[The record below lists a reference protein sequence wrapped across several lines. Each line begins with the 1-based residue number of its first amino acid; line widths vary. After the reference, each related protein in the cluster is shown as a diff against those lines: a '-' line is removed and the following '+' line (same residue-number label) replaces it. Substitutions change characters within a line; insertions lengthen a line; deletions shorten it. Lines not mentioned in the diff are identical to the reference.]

1 MFALTYVEIDVP
13 SFVEASPEEITTF
26 RFAIPTDYLPA
37 DIDCIPSIDSV
48 SFTPARVS
56 LGENLGQRAAIR
68 VNFSDHRHIFATD
81 SYDQGSFWGKWRGRY
96 GTKLRGRPLR
106 VIRGML
112 GQALSEMD
120 TRHYLIETTDG
131 PTPDA
136 VYVIEAKDVLKFADD
151 DRAQAPII
159 SNGRLAGSINSA
171 VTSATLAPSGI
182 GNAEYPVSGYLCLG
196 GKEVVSFTRSNDA
209 LTITRAQ
216 FGSVAQA
223 HSAGDRVQ
231 QVLRYDGND
240 VADIIQDLLVN
251 YAGVAS
257 EYIELAEWQAETAAH
272 LGTSLIYAATITE
285 PTSVKTLLNELIEQA
300 ALALWWDD
308 RAQRVRLQVL
318 REISTDTDTF
328 TEDRIIAGSL
338 KVREQPGKRISQVW
352 TFYGERDPTDRG
364 ADQDNYRSALAD
376 VDLEAETEY
385 GSAEIDQISARWVET
400 ETTASRLNAI
410 KLSRF
415 RDPPRLFEFDLVTG
429 EQIALATGYTLEWWA
444 NQNSLGEVQPAKIQ
458 VTEVSIFSDRIHVV
472 AEEMLATGDLP
483 ALVNVVFL
491 TTTGSLLS
499 WTVADDW
506 NDADNAIH
514 CIGAGGGG
522 GPFSGGGGGGG
533 AYSAITN
540 LDLTPAASVSYRVG
554 AGGASGTSGGDTWF
568 NGASL
573 GASSVGAKAGTGG
586 TSSSAGTGGQAS
598 AGVGTVKFS
607 GGNGGIGGTEGGD
620 DPGAGGGGGGG
631 AGGPNGN
638 GARGGNAS
646 GTLADTGRGGGGANG
661 GFQGGDGGNVQATGG
676 GNNRFNFGGGPGG
689 PASGQPG
696 QSGSES
702 GGGGGGGKYAIG
714 GAGGAGEQ
722 LWTQTVAPII
732 SAGPGGG
739 GGGGGTDARGGRG
752 GKYGGGGGGSGEDF
766 STGGE
771 GEQGVIVIMWRA

>member
-13 SFVEASPEEITTF
+13 SFVEASPPETTTF
-26 RFAIPTDYLPA
+26 RFAIPTAYLPA

-56 LGENLGQRAAIR
+56 LGEDLGQRASIR
-68 VNFSDHRHIFATD
+68 VNFRDHRHIFAGEP
-81 SYDQGSFWGKWRGRY
+81 YDQGSFWGKWRGRY
-96 GTKLRGRPLR
+96 GTKLRGCALR
-106 VIRGML
+106 VIRGIL
-112 GQALSEMD
+112 GQTIAEMD
-120 TRHYLIETTDG
+120 TRHYLVETTDG
-131 PTPDA
+131 PTLDG
-136 VYVIEAKDVLKFADD
+136 VYLIEAKDVLKFADD
-151 DRAQAPII
+151 DRAQAPVI
-159 SNGRLAGSINSA
+159 NHGRLAGSIDSST
-171 VTSATLAPSGI
+171 TSATLAPAGI
-182 GNAEYPVSGYLCLG
+182 GNTDYPVSGYLCLG
-196 GKEVVSFTRSNDA
+196 GKEVVAFTRSNDA

-216 FGSVAQA
+216 FGSIAQA
-223 HSAGDRVQ
+223 HSSGDRVQ
-231 QVLRYDGND
+231 EVLRYDGD
-240 VADIIQDLLVN
+240 DPADIIYDLLVN
-251 YAGVAS
+251 FAGVDAS
-257 EYIELAEWQAETAAH
+257 YIELAEWQAETADN
-272 LGTSLIYAATITE
+272 LGVIYARTITE
-285 PTSVKTLLNELIEQA
+285 PTSVRTLLNELVEQA
-300 ALALWWDD
+300 ALILWWDD
-308 RAQRVRLQVL
+308 RAQRVRLSVL
-318 REISTDTDTF
+318 REIATDTDTF
-328 TEDRIIAGSL
+328 DEERIIAGSL
-338 KVREQPGKRISQVW
+338 KVREQPLSRISQVW

-364 ADQDNYRSALAD
+364 ADQDNYRAALAD

-385 GSAEIDQISARWVET
+385 GSAEIVQISAKWVET
-400 ETTASRLNAI
+400 EAAASRLNAI

-458 VTEVSIFSDRIHVV
+458 VTQVSIFSDRIHVE

-491 TTTGSLLS
+491 TTMGSLLS
-499 WTVADDW
+499 WTVPDDW
-506 NDADNAIH
+506 NDADNSFH
-514 CIGAGGGG
+514 CIGGGGGG

-554 AGGASGTSGGDTWF
+554 AGGASGSSGSDTWF

-607 GGNGGIGGTEGGD
+607 GGNGGTGGTEGGD

-631 AGGPNGN
+631 AAGPNGD
-638 GARGGNAS
+638 GARGGNAT

-676 GNNRFNFGGGPGG
+676 GNNRFNFGGGAGG
-689 PASGQPG
+689 PSSGQQG
-696 QSGSES
+696 QSGTES

-714 GAGGAGEQ
+714 GPGGAGEQ
-722 LWTQTVAPII
+722 LWTQTVNPII

-739 GGGGGTDARGGRG
+739 GGGGGTDARGGKG
-752 GKYGGGGGGSGEDF
+752 GRYGGGGGGAGEDF
-766 STGGE
+766 SAGGE
-771 GEQGVIVIMWRA
+771 GEQGIIVIMWRSA